1 MKSNNH
7 LRFILFLTGILLATH
22 LLHAQSQDQNY
33 ITSQTFKDS
42 ICSQTNI
49 QYYDGLGR
57 SSELLQLH
65 ASPEGKHIAI
75 FNEYDGL
82 GREVRKWL
90 PYPVIPYNN
99 DYVPAGILKDGI
111 LNIYN
116 DTKPYSLNEYEPS
129 PLNRFSKQYGPGMSW
144 QDSGRGIS
152 NEYLS
157 SQSANKMYSCK
168 YYEVE
173 NFSNNTLVHLTCKP
187 IDCTN
192 MFNITIREEDNEK
205 ILNFTNGRGLNILTR
220 QIAGNIFYDTYYVYD
235 DYDNLRVV
243 LPPVASDSLN
253 VDIYNPK
260 VINNVLSKY
269 AYLYQFD
276 ARNRCI
282 AKKLPDCEWIYYV
295 YDNADRLIFTQ
306 DGVQRTHSEWTFTI
320 PDTEGRTCLKGICQ
334 NDLQVW
340 DTPLK
345 TSTVTAIKDTNSQLD
360 SGYNITGISL
370 SSPTL
375 LEADYYDDYS
385 FLDIPFISPH
395 KISLL
400 GDNSVPE
407 FSSPSASVPRGLP
420 TGTVYMHL
428 YDGTTIS
435 YICTVNYY
443 DTLERIVQTKSL
455 NHLGGY
461 DWSYLSYN
469 LADEL
474 LAEKHVHHAG
484 NNEKTLTEQLTHTYD
499 LMGRLLTTTYQLDNS
514 TPVLLTDNKYD
525 ALGHLQ
531 KDNRNG
537 NPSLQTEYSYNIRSW
552 LNEVSNP
559 LFRQTL
565 HYTDGVGT
573 SYYNG
578 NISSM
583 TWQNGTGQ
591 PERGYK
597 FEYDLLNRLTNAHY
611 GEGSKLSENSDQ
623 YTEQITDYDKMGNIL
638 GLLRYGKTSATG
650 YGLIDNL
657 SFTLDGNRLK
667 SVNDVSTLQ
676 AYGNGFEF
684 KDNTKQTI
692 EYSYDANGNLTKDL
706 NKKVTDIQY
715 NCLNLPCRIE
725 FEDGNITS
733 YLYAAD
739 GTKLRTT
746 HIIGNDTTVTD
757 YCDNVIYENG
767 IAKMLSTETG
777 YVSLTDGK
785 YHYYLKDHQG
795 NNRVVADENGKVEE
809 RNDYYPFGGLM
820 ASSSVSAQPYKY
832 NGKELDRKGGL
843 DWYDY
848 GARHYDATLGRW
860 HVVDLMA
867 EKYYGVS
874 PYSYCLNNPI
884 LLIDPNGMWPTWGG
898 IKKSLNK
905 TLDTSMSFANGA
917 VRAVADNMLLGS
929 TSLRETGIYSSAS
942 AYNAGQDIGDVV
954 SLFIGGAEV
963 ITGAG
968 EVTAGVLGTPETAGA
983 SLAVSAKGA
992 MDVTHGSLM
1001 ATSGAMKLFSRKG
1014 RVNKSNDSEYAKTSG
1029 RNEPHANL
1037 DKRQQASNNYKIAK
1051 ENYDKLKSKAN
1062 KTAEEKKELETLRKQ
1077 KDRYKKQMD
1086 YTGDH
1091 DHQTGRGGN

>member
-1 MKSNNH
+1 MKTNNR
-7 LRFILFLTGILLATH
+7 LRFTLFLAGILLVTH
-22 LLHAQSQDQNY
+22 LLNAQSKDQNY
-33 ITSQTFKDS
+33 ITSRTFKDS
-42 ICSQTNI
+42 IYSQTNI

-57 SSELLQLH
+57 PSELLQLN
-65 ASPEGKHIAI
+65 ASPKNKHMV
-75 FNEYDGL
+75 FLDEYDGL
-82 GREVRKWL
+82 GREAKKWL
-90 PYPVIPYNN
+90 PYLAMP
-99 DYVPAGILKDGI
+99 
-111 LNIYN
+111 N
-116 DTKPYSLNEYEPS
+116 DTNYVLASTIKNSTPTIYGDERPYSLNEYEPS
-129 PLNRFSKQYGPGMSW
+129 PLNRLSMQYGPGSEW
-144 QDSGRGIS
+144 QYRMKGVA
-152 NEYLS
+152 NEYLA
-157 SQSANKMYSCK
+157 SQSANNLYSCK
-168 YYEVE
+168 YYKVE
-173 NFSNNTLVHLTCKP
+173 NFPNDTIMHLSCKSV
-187 IDCTN
+187 DCRN
-192 MFNITIREEDNEK
+192 MFNITIQKGEDNERT
-205 ILNFTNGRGLNILTR
+205 LNFTNGRGQNILTR
-220 QIAGNIFYDTYYVYD
+220 QVARDIFYDTYYVYD
-235 DYDNLRVV
+235 DYGNLRVV
-243 LPPVASDSLN
+243 LPPMASDSLDATVN
-253 VDIYNPK
+253 EQETV
-260 VINNVLSKY
+260 NNILSKY

-282 AKKLPDCEWIYYV
+282 AKKLPGCEWIYYV
-295 YDNADRLIFTQ
+295 YDSADRLILTQ
-306 DGVQRTHSEWTFTI
+306 DGVQRNRSEWMFTI
-320 PDTEGRTCLKGICQ
+320 PDMEGRVCMKGICR
-334 NDLQVW
+334 NDLRVW
-340 DTPLK
+340 NNPLK
-345 TSTVTAIKDTNSQLD
+345 TSVVTAVKATDGQQG
-360 SGYNITGISL
+360 SGYDVTGISL
-370 SSPTL
+370 SSPVL
-375 LEADYYDDYS
+375 LETDYYNDYS
-385 FLDIPFISPH
+385 FLDVPLLSAH
-395 KISLL
+395 KTSLS
-400 GDNSVPE
+400 GDKHVAG
-407 FSSPSASVPRGLP
+407 FSSLSSAIPHDLL

-428 YDGTTIS
+428 HNDATVS
-435 YICTVNYY
+435 CNCTVNYY
-443 DTLERIVQTKSL
+443 DALERIVQTKAL

-461 DWSYLSYN
+461 DYSYLSYN

-474 LAEKHVHHAG
+474 LAEKHIHHTG

-499 LMGRLLTTTYQLDNS
+499 LMGRLLTTSYQLDDS
-514 TPVLLTDNKYD
+514 APFLLTDNKYD

-537 NPSLQTEYSYNIRSW
+537 NPSLHTEYSYNIRSW
-552 LNEVSNP
+552 LKELSNP

-565 HYTDGVGT
+565 HYTDGIGT
-573 SYYNG
+573 SYYSG

-583 TWQNGTGQ
+583 TWQNGAGQ

-597 FEYDLLNRLTNAHY
+597 FEYDLLDRLTNAHY
-611 GEGSKLSENSDQ
+611 GEGSKLSENSDH

-638 GLLRYGKTSATG
+638 GLLRYGKTSSTG
-650 YGLIDNL
+650 YGLVDNL
-657 SFTLDGNRLK
+657 SFALDGNRLK
-667 SVNDVSTLQ
+667 SVNDASIIQ

-684 KDNTKQTI
+684 KDNAKQTV

-706 NKKVTDIQY
+706 NKKITDIQY

-767 IAKMLSTETG
+767 IAKTLSAETG

-795 NNRVVADENGKVEE
+795 NNRVVVDENGKVEE

-820 ASSSVSAQPYKY
+820 ASSSVSVQPYKY

-860 HVVDLMA
+860 HVVDPMA
-867 EKYYGVS
+867 EKYYGVN
-874 PYSYCLNNPI
+874 PYNYCLNNPI

-917 VRAVADNMLLGS
+917 VRAVADNMLWGS

-942 AYNAGQDIGDVV
+942 AYNAGQDVGDVV
-954 SLFIGGAEV
+954 SIFIGGAEA
-963 ITGAG
+963 IKGAG

-992 MDVTHGSLM
+992 VDVTHGSLM

-1029 RNEPHANL
+1029 RNGPHSNL
-1037 DKRQQASNNYKIAK
+1037 DKRQQASNNYKTAK
-1051 ENYDKLKSKAN
+1051 ENYDNLNSKPLKTQEENKLLKKL
-1062 KTAEEKKELETLRKQ
+1062 EKQVKHWK
-1077 KDRYKKQMD
+1077 KKQDFPGENHSMN
-1086 YTGDH
+1086 TK
-1091 DHQTGRGGN
+1091 GN